1 MNYLVR
7 YKNFNESKGISD
19 SCEKILQDIW
29 SNIEKSI
36 LLMNNINSNFDFSE
50 SDFKIKD
57 MKISIYFNKGVVN
70 KCNSIADFKNSFIED
85 NYLKG
90 VEIEFNIDY
99 LELDESFLYYIKSV
113 IFHEII
119 HVFQHYNILLGGKFR
134 PESFSIGSI
143 LPQVKYHIKTKYV
156 NYIIDVIYYS
166 LSHELSAQL
175 HQYYIYKKEGRE
187 YKYLENI
194 KELLSKFNIKKLD
207 SLENSELDF
216 LKTHILNSI
225 NYYTTSKKYKKSVNK
240 SLWVKN
246 NSDFLNEL
254 KILIDKKLNWL
265 DKKIK
270 LIDKKIIIDY
280 SETFT
285 YYGNL
290 ERHKYLEFSIFVEK
304 NLNDCP
310 IIDNI

>member
-29 SNIEKSI
+29 NNIEKSI
-36 LLMNNINSNFDFSE
+36 LLVNNINSNFDFSE

-57 MKISIYFNKGVVN
+57 MKISIYFNKGDVN

-90 VEIEFNIDY
+90 VKIKFNIDY
-99 LELDESFLYYIKSV
+99 IEVDESFLYYIKSV

-143 LPQVKYHIKTKYV
+143 LPQVKDHIKTKYV
-156 NYIIDVIYYS
+156 NYIIDIIYYS

-175 HQYYIYKKEGRE
+175 HQYYIYRKEGRE

-207 SLENSELDF
+207 SLENSDLDF

-225 NYYTTSKKYKKSVNK
+225 NYYTTNKKYKKSVNK
-240 SLWVKN
+240 SLWVKDN
-246 NSDFLNEL
+246 PGFLNEL
-254 KILIDKKLNWL
+254 KILINKKLNWL

-285 YYGNL
+285 YYGDL
-290 ERHKYLEFSIFVEK
+290 ERYKYLEFSIFVEK